1 MLTFK
6 FTEVI
11 SVFIVHWRTFR
22 TRILLQDLK
31 FLMKPNLRYSFS
43 LVCFLCFLS
52 LFLFFFLTFF
62 PFSKLGK
69 KNCHT
74 KLIGY
79 SVPFKESKITVK
91 WRICITRVFFIC
103 NLHYRR
109 NSWDI
114 HINFHLSRLHSVC
127 FNDFHLLLK
136 KEMNKFKKKHLR
148 SEKTRWSLL
157 PNLRIL
163 SSKTSALKKVVF
175 PVLCSVLMK
184 YKR

>member
-43 LVCFLCFLS
+43 LVCFLS

-74 KLIGY
+74 KLIEY

-91 WRICITRVFFIC
+91 WRICITRVFSYVIYIIDETAEIYTSIFIWVDC
-103 NLHYRR
+103 IPCVSMIFTYC
-109 NSWDI
+109 SKKKW
-114 HINFHLSRLHSVC
+114 IN
-127 FNDFHLLLK
+127 LK
-136 KEMNKFKKKHLR
+136 KNIYEVKKRGEVYYQIWEFCQVKQA
-148 SEKTRWSLL
+148 
-157 PNLRIL
+157 P
-163 SSKTSALKKVVF
+163 
-175 PVLCSVLMK
+175 
-184 YKR
+184 

>member
-31 FLMKPNLRYSFS
+31 FLMKPNLCYSFS

-52 LFLFFFLTFF
+52 FFLFFFLTFF

-79 SVPFKESKITVK
+79 SVPFKESKITIK
-91 WRICITRVFFIC
+91 WRICITRVLSYVIYIIDKTAEIYTSIFIWVDC
-103 NLHYRR
+103 IPCVSMIFTYC
-109 NSWDI
+109 SKKKW
-114 HINFHLSRLHSVC
+114 IN
-127 FNDFHLLLK
+127 LK
-136 KEMNKFKKKHLR
+136 KNMYEVKKRGEVYYQIWEFCQVKQA
-148 SEKTRWSLL
+148 
-157 PNLRIL
+157 P
-163 SSKTSALKKVVF
+163 
-175 PVLCSVLMK
+175 
-184 YKR
+184 